1 MKTGLCIEATGHT
14 LASLTASS
22 QVTQHLVYSQSLS
35 FQSYY
40 EKIILSP
47 FMDFVVEEKH
57 NPLDVTSNLDF
68 IYLFTFHDC
77 YTNLVVC
84 RVVILI
90 IPVHP

>member
-1 MKTGLCIEATGHT
+1 MN
-14 LASLTASS
+14 
-22 QVTQHLVYSQSLS
+22 
-35 FQSYY
+35 
-40 EKIILSP
+40 
-47 FMDFVVEEKH
+47 FVIEEKH